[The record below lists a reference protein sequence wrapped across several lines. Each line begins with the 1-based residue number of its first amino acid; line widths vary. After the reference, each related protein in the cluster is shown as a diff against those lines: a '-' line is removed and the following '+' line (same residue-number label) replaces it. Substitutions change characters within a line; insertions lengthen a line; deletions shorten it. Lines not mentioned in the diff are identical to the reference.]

1 MFQRFLFITLVG
13 AQVVAGLTGCS
24 IVQPHPDLTE
34 SLQAARIIGGVSVE
48 NPSRLILPQFAPVTV
63 NHADGRVDHERLYA
77 AQTGLASYFSIAAGD
92 APWQINV
99 HWPDSAYA
107 ATDEHAAV
115 APPAVEPESGSDRL
129 ATAGK
134 QAIKRAGH
142 YLVRTA
148 DRDILIVD
156 VVQTAS
162 QTVVTRL
169 EVNVEPWLRGRDWH
183 DPVAITRTFMAVGA
197 ALSGT

>member
-1 MFQRFLFITLVG
+1 MFQRISLFITLFG
-13 AQVVAGLTGCS
+13 ATVFAGLGGCS

-34 SLQAARIIGGVSVE
+34 SLRAARIIGGVSID
-48 NPSRLILPQFAPVTV
+48 NPSRLILPQFAAITV
-63 NHADGRVDHERLYA
+63 NHADGRIDHERLYA
-77 AQTGLASYFSIAAGD
+77 AQTGLAPYFSIASGD

-107 ATDEHAAV
+107 DAGETAA
-115 APPAVEPESGSDRL
+115 APPAAEPRSRTDRL
-129 ATAGK
+129 ADTGK
-134 QAIKRAGH
+134 RALRRAGH

-148 DRDILIVD
+148 DRDALIVD

-162 QTVVTRL
+162 HTVVTRL
-169 EVNVEPWLRGRDWH
+169 EVNVEPWLRGRDWQ